1 MLINTKDTAKILGC
15 SAATVRIWMGDPDF
29 KGAATPGQT
38 KYFYKRDRVFEVLK
52 NRTKQASV
60 KSVVTRR
67 KRDVIS
73 RKDDLFGV
81 MINKPQFRGRVC
93 PDCGEPVATGVYRCK
108 ACTKHQ
114 SDCDEDY
121 IYF

>member
-29 KGAATPGQT
+29 KDIDTPGQT
-38 KYFYKRDRVFEVLK
+38 KHFYERDRVFEVLERHPK
-52 NRTKQASV
+52 KA
-60 KSVVTRR
+60 R
-67 KRDVIS
+67 KKHAAV
-73 RKDDLFGV
+73 
-81 MINKPQFRGRVC
+81 NKPQFRGRVC